1 MAGSVVLLFLFV
13 EAVTDKQI
21 MTEPL
26 AVPRTL
32 ENDGYS
38 GVVVSRFLVDEVRA
52 IRQSGD
58 RPGFLSGDRLDY
70 ELTKEAV
77 AGFRSDDAFATLA
90 TIQVPSSSLS
100 LRSTVSMLRDFSRH
114 SGVQGRWSVDHQT
127 AERAGQA
134 AGVHGLPL
142 AGGIGGHSRRGRDA
156 YRPRSGDPPLGAG
169 NRPGVRSHRPGDLL
183 PEDRPVGRV
192 ERARRFPG
200 EDVEGRTAPTGA
212 VHPRPL

>member
-1 MAGSVVLLFLFV
+1 MTCNSLKASVVPGAVDVTYRAALKTVAVAGSVVLLFLFV

-21 MTEPL
+21 MIEPL

-58 RPGFLSGDRLDY
+58 RPGFLSDDCLDY

-90 TIQVPSSSLS
+90 TIQVPS
-100 LRSTVSMLRDFSRH
+100 
-114 SGVQGRWSVDHQT
+114 
-127 AERAGQA
+127 
-134 AGVHGLPL
+134 
-142 AGGIGGHSRRGRDA
+142 
-156 YRPRSGDPPLGAG
+156 
-169 NRPGVRSHRPGDLL
+169 
-183 PEDRPVGRV
+183 
-192 ERARRFPG
+192 
-200 EDVEGRTAPTGA
+200 
-212 VHPRPL
+212 